1 MTLTLQLTPEQ
12 EHRLRARA
20 ARHGQDVAAYLLAV
34 AEREA
39 ASEPEPRPLTADAG
53 YLLTLPLEERRRIIA
68 AQAEKAAPLYEA
80 DLALPPHERE
90 LTAFTALDGV
100 DPILEPEDYLRYY
113 LSPEH
118 EERQPH
124 AADD

>member
-20 ARHGQDVAAYLLAV
+20 ARHGQDVAAYLLTV

-39 ASEPEPRPLTADAG
+39 DSEPEPRPLTADAG

-100 DPILEPEDYLRYY
+100 DPILEPEDYLRDY
-113 LSPEH
+113 LRPEH
-118 EERQPH
+118 PERQPD
-124 AADD
+124 AAED